1 MSLSNPQPPLNVG
14 VDSVQVEAEETPEE
28 SKWIRI
34 ARQIYEDSTEYLDAN
49 IRYQWEKNLSL
60 FNSNHPPGSKY
71 NTAAYE
77 KRSTFFRP
85 KTRTA
90 VRNLQAAMTVA
101 FFTNEDVVSIEP
113 ANPNDATQSAGAIVA
128 QSVMQ
133 YRLTNS
139 IPWFQTM
146 TAALQDAAVQGVC
159 ISHQYWD
166 FREKKESY
174 IEVDN
179 KNQPVLNDIGEPQ
192 VEEQITAVKD
202 SPVIELISP
211 ENVRIDPAADW
222 ADPIKSSPYVVHM
235 IPMYLQDIRERMDD
249 GEWLEVTD
257 AELISTSDQNET
269 DNATRLVRDEPRMD
283 PKENDTTS
291 SDLTDFWIIWVHKN
305 IVKIEGI
312 DYCYYT
318 AGTEFIL
325 TEPVPLK
332 ELYPWLREGERPY
345 VMGYV
350 NLEAHKV
357 YPSGTV
363 ELTEELQSAANDIW
377 NQRFDNVKLAMN
389 KRYHI
394 RRDRNIDL
402 DALFRSVPGGA
413 VEMDDPD
420 TDVRIVETRDVTG
433 SAYAEQD
440 RINMDFD
447 ELQGNFSTST
457 VQGARNLNETVGGMN
472 LLAGNS
478 STIAEYTLRT
488 FSETWVERTL
498 KQLLRLE
505 QYYETSP
512 IILAVAGQ
520 EAQNLMPQ
528 FNADE
533 MMDELLRQ
541 EVILKVNVGLNA
553 TDPMRKVQNLLF
565 GINTLAQFPGVPERI
580 NLPEIT
586 KEVFGQLGYKD
597 GSRFIN
603 STEQDDPRIKELQAQ
618 LQEIQNVIATD
629 QQKTQGRMQIE
640 QVKSEGDKEVA
651 QIRAQS
657 DIQRE
662 LIGQQTDIRE
672 AEIKQQD
679 SVTKRGELLL
689 QREALL
695 SEMDDKEIERE
706 LELRASGKSG
716 TIERGRYNKIPYAV
730 G

>member
-1 MSLSNPQPPLNVG
+1 
-14 VDSVQVEAEETPEE
+14 
-28 SKWIRI
+28 
-34 ARQIYEDSTEYLDAN
+34 
-49 IRYQWEKNLSL
+49 
-60 FNSNHPPGSKY
+60 
-71 NTAAYE
+71 
-77 KRSTFFRP
+77 
-85 KTRTA
+85 
-90 VRNLQAAMTVA
+90 
-101 FFTNEDVVSIEP
+101 
-113 ANPNDATQSAGAIVA
+113 
-128 QSVMQ
+128 
-133 YRLTNS
+133 
-139 IPWFQTM
+139 
-146 TAALQDAAVQGVC
+146 
-159 ISHQYWD
+159 
-166 FREKKESY
+166 
-174 IEVDN
+174 
-179 KNQPVLNDIGEPQ
+179 
-192 VEEQITAVKD
+192 
-202 SPVIELISP
+202 
-211 ENVRIDPAADW
+211 
-222 ADPIKSSPYVVHM
+222 
-235 IPMYLQDIRERMDD
+235 
-249 GEWLEVTD
+249 
-257 AELISTSDQNET
+257 
-269 DNATRLVRDEPRMD
+269 
-283 PKENDTTS
+283 
-291 SDLTDFWIIWVHKN
+291 
-305 IVKIEGI
+305 
-312 DYCYYT
+312 
-318 AGTEFIL
+318 
-325 TEPVPLK
+325 
-332 ELYPWLREGERPY
+332 
-345 VMGYV
+345 
-350 NLEAHKV
+350 
-357 YPSGTV
+357 
-363 ELTEELQSAANDIW
+363 
-377 NQRFDNVKLAMN
+377 MN

-420 TDVRIVETRDVTG
+420 QDVRVVETRDVTG

-457 VQGARNLNETVGGMN
+457 VQGARSLNETVGGMN

-528 FNADE
+528 FNTDE

-618 LQEIQNVIATD
+618 LQELQNVIATD